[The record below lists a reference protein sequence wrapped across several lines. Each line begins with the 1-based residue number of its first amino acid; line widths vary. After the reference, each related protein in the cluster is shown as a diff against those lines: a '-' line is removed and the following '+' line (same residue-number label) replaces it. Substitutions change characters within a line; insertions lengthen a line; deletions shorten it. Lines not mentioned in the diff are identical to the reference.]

1 MRELPKQHQQPRPS
15 TALVFQT
22 RKNADSPEMQGT
34 KFNVL
39 VIVFWG
45 DSNVLGSLAGVPS
58 QSYRLGG
65 FVGFLWKRAKAK
77 AKQ

>member
-1 MRELPKQHQQPRPS
+1 M
-15 TALVFQT
+15 
-22 RKNADSPEMQGT
+22 
-34 KFNVL
+34 
-39 VIVFWG
+39 FWRLFSG
-45 DSNVLGSLAGVPS
+45 EIQMFLGSLAGVPS